1 MQELGASSP
10 VEHEKIGRLVTEI
23 GIDHLVTIGT
33 DEFRI
38 DLEGE
43 SELHSFP
50 TQMAALEMVD
60 HFAPGDVVLVK
71 ASRSEGFEILAS
83 ELISKWEAISS

>member
-1 MQELGASSP
+1 MQELGASSAL
-10 VEHEKIGRLVTEI
+10 EHQKIGRLVSEI

-33 DEFRI
+33 DEYELA
-38 DLEGE
+38 DEGE

-50 TQMAALEMVD
+50 SHIAALEMVA

-71 ASRSEGFEILAS
+71 ASRSESFELLADQ
-83 ELISKWEAISS
+83 LLSKWVEISE